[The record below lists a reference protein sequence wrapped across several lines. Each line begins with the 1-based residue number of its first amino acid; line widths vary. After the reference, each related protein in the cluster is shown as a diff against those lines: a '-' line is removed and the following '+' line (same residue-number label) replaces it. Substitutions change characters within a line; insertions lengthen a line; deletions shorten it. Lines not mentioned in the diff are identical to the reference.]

1 MHLRVILPIVGDAL
15 VEQIRT
21 EVSAWAASGTDVDAV
36 SLARGPASIEC
47 QYDEALAG
55 PGILQRVEEAA
66 RDGVDA
72 IFVSCGADPAIQAAR
87 EITDLPVVGGF
98 EPAMLTALT
107 LGERIGILQVLPNV
121 LPMLRGLARRH
132 AIADRLG
139 TIRVI
144 DLPVLGL
151 ADDDMLVD
159 RLVDQ
164 ARAAVGRGEADVLV
178 LGCTGM
184 LGVASAVEARLAS
197 EGLLVPV
204 VDPTAAAVVWLEGP
218 VRMRLTASRTT
229 YPEPPGKERIA

>member
-1 MHLRVILPIVGDAL
+1 MHLRVILPIIGDTFI
-15 VEQIRT
+15 EQIRS
-21 EVSAWAASGTDVDAV
+21 EVSAWVSPGTEVDVV
-36 SLARGPASIEC
+36 SLDHGPASIESE
-47 QYDEALAG
+47 YDEALAG
-55 PGILQRVEEAA
+55 PGILQRVEEANA
-66 RDGVDA
+66 DGVDA

-121 LPMLRGLARRH
+121 LPMLRSLARRY
-132 AIADRLG
+132 AIGERLG

-151 ADDDMLVD
+151 SHGDDLVD
-159 RLVDQ
+159 RLVEQ
-164 ARAAVGRGEADVLV
+164 AASAVCAGEADVLV

-184 LGVASAVEARLAS
+184 LGVAAAVQERLAAD
-197 EGLLVPV
+197 GLVVPV
-204 VDPTAAAVVWLEGP
+204 VDPTAAAVLWLESQ

-229 YPEPPGKERIA
+229 YLTPPAKERIA